1 MGLADQGVNP
11 GRSSLSQ
18 TQPRGSALPFN
29 ILINRENDLEK
40 LLLQHV
46 PRTQGDAIIGSP

>member
-1 MGLADQGVNP
+1 
-11 GRSSLSQ
+11 
-18 TQPRGSALPFN
+18 LPFN